1 MFDLHGRV
9 AVVTGA
15 SAGLGRQFALALA
28 RQGADLA
35 ILARREWKLNEVA
48 EEIRAVGVKC
58 LVVRCDVRLPEDV
71 ENAVKAVIAEYG
83 KVDILVNN
91 AGGGKCMPLQDFPED
106 QWIDTV
112 NTDVF
117 GVMRCT
123 RDFGREMLKAGY
135 GRVINIAS
143 ILGKGGLPEI
153 PVSDYATSKGAVIN
167 FTHQMAHR
175 VGPEG
180 HHRQL
185 HLPGLLPQRGQQPR
199 GHGRYGLL
207 HQGPHPDGPSRPR
220 RRAGFHRRLSGRR
233 RVELRHRQHLRLR
246 RRLDFH
252 LSHEKGGYT

>member
-91 AGGGKCMPLQDFPED
+91 AGGGKSKRWTISPRRTGSTPS
-106 QWIDTV
+106 TP
-112 NTDVF
+112 TSS
-117 GVMRCT
+117 
-123 RDFGREMLKAGY
+123 
-135 GRVINIAS
+135 AS
-143 ILGKGGLPEI
+143 CAAP
-153 PVSDYATSKGAVIN
+153 ATSA
-167 FTHQMAHR
+167 AR
-175 VGPEG
+175 C
-180 HHRQL
+180 
-185 HLPGLLPQRGQQPR
+185 
-199 GHGRYGLL
+199 
-207 HQGPHPDGPSRPR
+207 SRPAT
-220 RRAGFHRRLSGRR
+220 AG
-233 RVELRHRQHLRLR
+233 
-246 RRLDFH
+246 
-252 LSHEKGGYT
+252 

>member
-83 KVDILVNN
+83 KVDVLVNN

-135 GRVINIAS
+135 GRGINIAS

-153 PVSDYATSKGAVIN
+153 RERLR
-167 FTHQMAHR
+167 HQQGRRHQLHPPDGHR

-199 GHGRYGLL
+199 GHGCYGLL
-207 HQGPHPDGPSRPR
+207 HQGPHPDGPPRPR
-220 RRAGFHRRLSGRR
+220 RRAGLHRRLSGCR
-233 RVELRHRQHLRLR
+233 RVELRHRQYLRLR